1 MTSTRPF
8 LDVRM
13 ACVFVLGALVA
24 ACGGPDVA
32 QTGVQAPEAAA
43 PPEGSGATAFIGV
56 TVVPMDG
63 ERTLADQTVVVQD
76 GRITAMGPAG
86 ELAVP
91 DGALEVDGTGQYL
104 MPGLAEMHG
113 HLPSPD
119 TPADVTENVL
129 FLYVANGVTTVRG
142 MQGHPAQLELRE
154 RVRSGELVGPQLFL
168 AAPAMSGNT
177 VGTVEDAERLVREY
191 QTAGFDLLKVQEG
204 LSVEVYEAIVA
215 TAREIDIPFGGHV
228 SDSVGLFA
236 ALEAGQATVDHLD
249 NYVEALVPEDAG
261 AEPGGLADVDAM
273 IESVDEDRMALVVD
287 ATLDAGTGVVPTM
300 VLWENGIFG
309 TRPSDSLLEE
319 WTEVQYMPRDTVQG
333 WSDAVDDRVAGADVA
348 SRQALAD
355 LRRRLLLALHDGGVP
370 VLLGTDSPQIFSVP
384 GFSVHREMALYVE
397 AGLSPYEVLASGTRA
412 VAEHFDAADE
422 FGTVAVG
429 QRADLLLLDA
439 NPLDDVANVARRSG
453 VMVNGR
459 WIPED
464 EIQERLA
471 VVAASYAP

>member
-1 MTSTRPF
+1 
-8 LDVRM
+8 
-13 ACVFVLGALVA
+13 
-24 ACGGPDVA
+24 
-32 QTGVQAPEAAA
+32 
-43 PPEGSGATAFIGV
+43 
-56 TVVPMDG
+56 
-63 ERTLADQTVVVQD
+63 
-76 GRITAMGPAG
+76 
-86 ELAVP
+86 
-91 DGALEVDGTGQYL
+91 
-104 MPGLAEMHG
+104 
-113 HLPSPD
+113 
-119 TPADVTENVL
+119 
-129 FLYVANGVTTVRG
+129 
-142 MQGHPAQLELRE
+142 
-154 RVRSGELVGPQLFL
+154 
-168 AAPAMSGNT
+168 
-177 VGTVEDAERLVREY
+177 
-191 QTAGFDLLKVQEG
+191 
-204 LSVEVYEAIVA
+204 
-215 TAREIDIPFGGHV
+215 
-228 SDSVGLFA
+228 
-236 ALEAGQATVDHLD
+236 
-249 NYVEALVPEDAG
+249 
-261 AEPGGLADVDAM
+261 
-273 IESVDEDRMALVVD
+273 
-287 ATLDAGTGVVPTM
+287 M